1 MPKRAIFPL
10 NIETGFIANAPFK
23 SNNAAL
29 SIYSLC
35 MAIKL
40 WALKITKGKRNPTDG
55 LWDIPI
61 HKSYMQQKTHPPL
74 YSIKNIE

>member
-29 SIYSLC
+29 SIYSLWPKYN
-35 MAIKL
+35 MLFEVEKMVTLLRLLFTQFYGAKF
-40 WALKITKGKRNPTDG
+40 KH
-55 LWDIPI
+55 
-61 HKSYMQQKTHPPL
+61 HK
-74 YSIKNIE
+74 YSVNH